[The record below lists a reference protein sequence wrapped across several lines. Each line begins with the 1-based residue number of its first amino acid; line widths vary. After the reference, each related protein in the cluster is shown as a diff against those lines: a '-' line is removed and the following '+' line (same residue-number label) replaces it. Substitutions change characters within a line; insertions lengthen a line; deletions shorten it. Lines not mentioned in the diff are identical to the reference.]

1 MILWQPEQGAS
12 FLPSGASASE
22 GVTAKLRPHATL
34 QLVVL
39 VAIAARY
46 FETAKRYVWHVI
58 WYLACCSDVVFA
70 MDSIP
75 AILSI
80 TTGNVSVFRGICCD
94 EFSCHN

>member
-46 FETAKRYVWHVI
+46 FETSKGMHG
-58 WYLACCSDVVFA
+58 
-70 MDSIP
+70 M
-75 AILSI
+75 
-80 TTGNVSVFRGICCD
+80 
-94 EFSCHN
+94 